1 MTMTEH
7 TSTFTISLSRLPK
20 RVRELVLCLLTLA
33 AIVLS
38 MGIER
43 WYDAPEIVLAMNLV
57 AYVAGGWYGMQ
68 EAWASLRRRE
78 LDVDFL
84 MILAAVGAAVV
95 DQWHEG
101 ATLLFLFSLSNTLQS
116 YAMDRSRRAIG
127 KLMQQR
133 PTEATI
139 LSDGEERR
147 VPVDALCVGDH
158 LILRPGEMLVADGI
172 VRGGQSD
179 MNEASV
185 TGESKPVDKA
195 SGDTVFAGAITGSGT
210 LDIEVTRTPDDSTLA
225 RIVELVESAQAVRSR
240 TQRVLDEVEGYYAKA
255 VVTGVLGFIFV
266 PWLLMGHDFS
276 PTFYRAMVLLV
287 VASPCA
293 LIISTPAAM
302 LSAIA
307 CGARNGILFKGGLHL
322 ENLAEVK
329 VVAFDKTGTLTYGRL
344 RVTDVVTGNN
354 VPKDFDHDRLLGY
367 AAALEA
373 RSEHP
378 IAKAIL
384 QEAEAQDITMPAT
397 ENFENLPGRGAF
409 AVIEGFLV
417 WIGGERMYQ
426 EHGEQIPEELQ
437 QRKQALEAEGKTVLV
452 MHRELARE
460 AEVGEHEAEGGWL
473 GLVAVSDTMREGVA
487 DIINRIRKQGVSHVA
502 MLTGDNHIVAETIA
516 EAAGVD
522 LCKAN
527 LLPEEKVDALH
538 NLQETY
544 GPVLMVG
551 DGINDA
557 PALAHASIGM
567 AMGGAGSDIALES
580 ADIVLM
586 SDDIARIPFAIELSN
601 RAVHTVRRNVAFS
614 LSVITFLVAAVFV
627 FGLSLPL
634 GVLGHEGS
642 TVLVVLNGLRL
653 LTLRD
658 KNRNGENSGDD
669 ILQE

>member
-1 MTMTEH
+1 MTPET
-7 TSTFTISLSRLPK
+7 TSRFTQLPQRL
-20 RVRELVLCLLTLA
+20 RELVLCLLCLA
-33 AIVLS
+33 AIVVS
-38 MGIER
+38 MGLER
-43 WYDAPEIVLAMNLV
+43 WADVPTWVMAFNLL
-57 AYVAGGWYGMQ
+57 AYVSGGWYGVQ
-68 EAWASLRRRE
+68 EAWDSLRRRE
-78 LDVDFL
+78 LNVDFL
-84 MILAAVGAAVV
+84 MILAAIGAAVV

-101 ATLLFLFSLSNTLQS
+101 ASLLFLFSLSNTLQS

-133 PTEATI
+133 PSEATV
-139 LSDGEERR
+139 LRDGEEVR
-147 VPVDALCVGDH
+147 VPVEALEVGDH
-158 LILRPGEMLVADGI
+158 VILRPGEMLVADGV
-172 VRGGQSD
+172 VRDGQSD

-195 SGDTVFAGAITGSGT
+195 PGDTVFAGAITGSGS
-210 LDIEVTRTPDDSTLA
+210 LDIEVTRTPGDSTLA
-225 RIVELVESAQAVRSR
+225 RIVRLVESAQAVKSR
-240 TQRVLDEVEGYYAKA
+240 TQRVLDEVEGYYAKI
-255 VVTGVLGFIFV
+255 VVAGVLLFIFV
-266 PWLLMGHDFS
+266 PWLALGHDFA

-322 ENLAEVK
+322 ENMAEVK

-344 RVTDVVTGNN
+344 QVTDVVPGSE
-354 VPKDFDHDRLLGY
+354 VPDGFDADRLLGY
-367 AAALEA
+367 AAALES

-384 QEAEAQDITMPAT
+384 REAEARGVVLPETD
-397 ENFENLPGRGAF
+397 NFENLPGRGTF
-409 AVIEGFLV
+409 AVIEGYLV

-426 EHGEQIPEELQ
+426 EHGEVIPEALQ
-437 QRKQALEAEGKTVLV
+437 QTKQALEAEGKTVLV
-452 MHRELARE
+452 VHRELARE
-460 AEVGEHEAEGGWL
+460 ADIGEHEREGGWL

-487 DIINRIRKQGVSHVA
+487 EIITQIRQQGVSHVA
-502 MLTGDNHIVAETIA
+502 MLTGDNPTVANNVAQT
-516 EAAGVD
+516 AGVD
-522 LCKAN
+522 LCEAN
-527 LLPEEKVDALH
+527 LLPEEKVEALRR
-538 NLQETY
+538 LQERY

-551 DGINDA
+551 DGVNDA
-557 PALAHASIGM
+557 PALAHAAVGM

-580 ADIVLM
+580 ADVVLM

-614 LSVITFLVAAVFV
+614 LSVITFLVAAVFL

-658 KNRNGENSGDD
+658 KTRNGSKR
-669 ILQE
+669 